1 MSNPLMCDDDSIA
14 NLQRERDELASE
26 LALVRTERQRW
37 AENCLKA
44 RGDRDAWNA
53 SFHAANK
60 ERIELK
66 AERDALI
73 ERLRQTFDVRK
84 IVGDLRAIETNAEA
98 DNWVAVQAGLR
109 VLLRRLDESQ

>member
-1 MSNPLMCDDDSIA
+1 MSNPIMCDDDLIA

-66 AERDALI
+66 AERDALA
-73 ERLRQTFDVRK
+73 ERLRQTSDVRE
-84 IVGDLRAIETNAEA
+84 IVSELRGLM
-98 DNWVAVQAGLR
+98 VQLDEGFPTRARIKLAM
-109 VLLRRLDESQ
+109 LLRRLDESQ